1 MLNNT
6 DEIIVSTQELP
17 ISILLIAKFK
27 IKNRKK
33 PTSTQK
39 YLYARVKKQVVC
51 VSFCMPKYN
60 YVSFFLM
67 CKKRSMKSMDDAF
80 SEMKVI
86 F

>member
-6 DEIIVSTQELP
+6 DEIIVYTQELP

-33 PTSTQK
+33 LTSTQK
-39 YLYARVKKQVVC
+39 YLYAHVKKQVVC

-60 YVSFFLM
+60 YISFF
-67 CKKRSMKSMDDAF
+67 F
-80 SEMKVI
+80 NV
-86 F
+86 